1 MSAFKTIIESIET
14 LNTKEDLMNFHKNMK
29 LIYDAWDHRQ
39 NKINS
44 ASAKALSVGDA
55 VSIFHPSKNKNIAN
69 GVIKKINRKNII
81 VITDDGENW
90 NVPAS
95 LCTKLTMRMLEV
107 A

>member
-1 MSAFKTIIESIET
+1 MSAFKTIIEFIET
-14 LNTKEDLMNFHKNMK
+14 LNTKEDLVNFHKNMQ
-29 LIYDAWDHRQ
+29 LIYNAFQQRE

-44 ASAKALSVGDA
+44 ALCKVLSVGDA
-55 VSIFHPSKNKNIAN
+55 VSIFHPSKNKDIAN